1 MKLFFSTL
9 GVLAALLLVALP
21 PSYAAHGVSLDGN
34 LKYSA
39 DFTHFDYVSLEAKK
53 GGTLTLHDL
62 GSFDKMNPFTLRGT
76 APFGLE
82 TFVFESLAESSLD
95 EPFASYGLL
104 AKEILLA
111 EDKKSVTFMLNEQAR
126 FADGSPVRA
135 EDVKYSLDT
144 LKSNAAHPFYQ
155 IYFQDIVE
163 AEILDPLK
171 IRFVFARA
179 NRELHLIASQLPILS
194 KKFYEEHS
202 FGENSNTPP
211 LGSGPYKITQVN
223 PGKSITYQRNPDYWA
238 VDHPVRK
245 GMFNFDTITIKY
257 FKDQIVSVEAFKAGE
272 FDFMSVNIAKQWERD
287 LTGRHFASGRL
298 VKKEFPHKNNAGMQG
313 FLFNTRRDLFQ
324 SRQVRQA
331 LGLALDFEWTN
342 NALFFDQYDRSD
354 SYFSNSYLAARGLP
368 SEAELK
374 LLKPLKAQYPDAM
387 PPEVFTQP
395 LTPPSTLPPN
405 SLRGNLRL
413 AQQLL
418 AEQGWQIKNGV
429 LTSAD
434 GKPFEFE
441 ILLTGS
447 SFERVMAPYVQNLS
461 RLGIKASYRSIDPA
475 LYADRVK
482 NFDFDMLVHVFGQSQ
497 SPGNE
502 QRNTWS
508 SAAAQVSGSGNV
520 AGVQS
525 PVVDSLVEALIYA
538 ETQEELVAASQ
549 ALDRVLWY
557 GYYVVPNWYL
567 SYHRLA
573 FADVFEQP
581 STLPMYYNPHQV
593 LWTWWRK

>member
-104 AKEILLA
+104 AKEIILA

-211 LGSGPYKITQVN
+211 LGSGPYTITQVN

-238 VDHPVRK
+238 LDHPVRK

>member
-104 AKEILLA
+104 AKEIILA

-245 GMFNFDTITIKY
+245 GMFNFDSITIKY

-581 STLPMYYNPHQV
+581 STLPMYYNPHQI

>member
-104 AKEILLA
+104 AKEIILA

-238 VDHPVRK
+238 LDHPVRK

-441 ILLTGS
+441 ILLTDS

-581 STLPMYYNPHQV
+581 STLPMYYNPHQI